1 MHQPPHLRF
10 RAFEEL
16 PFIVYEDVMGLP
28 RVVDYSTCPPLN
40 EPRQLNPPPH
50 TEELSVVKSLP
61 LELPG
66 ELRVRLKERLDT
78 LGYHTE
84 IHTKT
89 VDLPSRDAMTQGH
102 HEHSLKRCCSI
113 ITVHW

>member
-50 TEELSVVKSLP
+50 TEERMRGAQAGRLERSVRTQRR
-61 LELPG
+61 
-66 ELRVRLKERLDT
+66 LRPRSPRSR
-78 LGYHTE
+78 
-84 IHTKT
+84 
-89 VDLPSRDAMTQGH
+89 PSSRRTAIW
-102 HEHSLKRCCSI
+102 RC
-113 ITVHW
+113 